1 MKKTTYIGK
10 RNTTRNLLGLQTTP
24 DSSHSLP
31 FGRLE
36 PELLVIFVLIL
47 LANKFIYFFAIERGR
62 GGIT

>member
-1 MKKTTYIGK
+1 MKKTTNIGK

-36 PELLVIFVLIL
+36 PELLVIFELIL
-47 LANKFIYFFAIERGR
+47 LVVVTIDLTDANSSLV
-62 GGIT
+62 